1 MSIRKKKGFTLIE
14 LIAVLVIMAI
24 IALIVTPLVMNIIRN
39 ARTAAD
45 KRSVDAYG
53 RSIEIAI
60 AGYLLDTGKFPT
72 SMNQLTVEYKGDEVV
87 CTTTQIKSDS
97 SVYLAGCTVGGRE
110 VKDYTYGSEEAAPT
124 YTAYKVGDEV
134 KYNNV
139 DYYVIKNSG
148 VNEEEVQLLKKDPLT
163 VAQVNQYGAG
173 HVNMY
178 VTQDTSSA
186 YYQQAHDYNNDGT
199 VGGMAY
205 YTSATCGYNGSEW
218 VDSGCTTDYAQS
230 EVKYVVDAWK
240 TAQAPLA
247 TNARLITLDDLTDN
261 LGMELN
267 KTNPTTY
274 QITVTEDTPT
284 WVMGENYW
292 YRTMTTDTDNVGQ
305 VWYVDNRSY
314 AYVNP
319 GRVQGY
325 SGAVRP
331 VITLKK
337 SAIKEAE
344 EEIID
349 GNIDNKDSGNIKSDT
364 NEIIDKEDID
374 IKDAN
379 DTTANI
385 NERNNVKAP
394 NTLEKVS
401 IVFIL
406 IGIVLVS
413 ISTIIVIKNKDLFK
427 K

>member
-24 IALIVTPLVMNIIRN
+24 LALIVTPLVMNIIRK
-39 ARTAAD
+39 AKTAAD
-45 KRSVDAYG
+45 KRSIDAYG

-60 AGYLLDTGKFPT
+60 AGYLLDTGTFPT

-110 VKDYTYGSEEAAPT
+110 VKDYTYGEEEAAPT

-186 YYQQAHDYNNDGT
+186 YYQKAYDYNNDGT

-205 YTSATCGYNGSEW
+205 YSSATCNQWG
-218 VDSGCTTDYAQS
+218 GCTTDYSQS
-230 EVKYVVDAWK
+230 EIKYVVDAWK
-240 TAQAPLA
+240 TAQAPNA
-247 TNARLITLDDLTDN
+247 TNARLITLDDLRDN

-267 KTNPTTY
+267 KTNPTAY

-284 WVMGENYW
+284 WVMGENYYYW
-292 YRTMTTDTDNVGQ
+292 TMTTNTDKTAD
-305 VWYVDNRSY
+305 VWYVNYRSI
-314 AYVNP
+314 AGV
-319 GRVQGY
+319 Y
-325 SGAVRP
+325 SGTVQYYSRAVRP
-331 VITLKK
+331 VITLSK
-337 SAIKEAE
+337 
-344 EEIID
+344 
-349 GNIDNKDSGNIKSDT
+349 
-364 NEIIDKEDID
+364 
-374 IKDAN
+374 
-379 DTTANI
+379 ANI
-385 NERNNVKAP
+385 
-394 NTLEKVS
+394 S
-401 IVFIL
+401 
-406 IGIVLVS
+406 S
-413 ISTIIVIKNKDLFK
+413 
-427 K
+427 